1 MSVQQVEGIYR
12 GTVRRAVG
20 VVIDGWFPDRRLPPI
35 YSAMHVIGRNGFD
48 LTVEVQMQLDPE
60 TVLGIALGPTSG
72 LTRGMEIAGD
82 GSPIMVPVGDQTLGR
97 VFNVL
102 GQTQD
107 SGPSIRNAPKW
118 PIHRPPPSLISQSL
132 RPQVM
137 ETGIK
142 AIDLLAPF
150 RRGGKIGMFGGAG
163 VGKTVIITELI
174 QNTITHHRGIAVF
187 AGIGERSRE
196 GNDLWLQ
203 MKRTGVLPSTI
214 LVFGQ
219 MNEPPGARFRAGF
232 TALTMAEYY
241 RDEEQKDVLFF
252 IDNVFRYIQAG
263 QEVSTLLGRLPS
275 AVGYQPTLE
284 RDLGELE
291 ERITSTQDAAI
302 TSMQAIYV
310 PADDL
315 TDPAPSATFA
325 HLDATVV
332 LTRELASEG
341 FYPAVDP
348 LESGSKAL
356 SAEIVGE
363 EHCYLAKQTRE
374 VITRYRELRD
384 IIAILGEEEL
394 SAEDKRIV
402 TRARRLRRFLTQ
414 PFFTTEQFQGRK
426 GRFVTLKETL
436 QGVREILD
444 GQYDNVP
451 EQNFYMI
458 GAIEESVR
466 KAER

>member
-1 MSVQQVEGIYR
+1 
-12 GTVRRAVG
+12 
-20 VVIDGWFPDRRLPPI
+20 L
-35 YSAMHVIGRNGFD
+35 
-48 LTVEVQMQLDPE
+48 
-60 TVLGIALGPTSG
+60 
-72 LTRGMEIAGD
+72 
-82 GSPIMVPVGDQTLGR
+82 
-97 VFNVL
+97 
-102 GQTQD
+102 
-107 SGPSIRNAPKW
+107 
-118 PIHRPPPSLISQSL
+118 
-132 RPQVM
+132 

-142 AIDLLAPF
+142 AIDLLSPF

-174 QNTITHHRGIAVF
+174 QNTITHHRGVAVF

-203 MKRTGVLPSTI
+203 MQRTGVLPSTV

-232 TALTMAEYY
+232 TALTMAEHF
-241 RDEEQKDVLFF
+241 RDEQQKDVLFF

-263 QEVSTLLGRLPS
+263 QEVSALLGRLPS

-284 RDLGELE
+284 RDIGELE
-291 ERITSTQDAAI
+291 ERITSTEDAAI

-315 TDPAPSATFA
+315 TDPAPSATFG
-325 HLDATVV
+325 HLDGIVV

-341 FYPAVDP
+341 FYPSVDP

-356 SAEIVGE
+356 SGEIVGE
-363 EHCYLAKQTRE
+363 DHCYLTQKTKE

-384 IIAILGEEEL
+384 VIAILGEEEL
-394 SAEDKRIV
+394 SPEDKLIV
-402 TRARRLRRFLTQ
+402 RRARRLRRFLTQ
-414 PFFTTEQFQGRK
+414 PFFTTEQFTGRK

-436 QGVREILD
+436 QGVREILE
-444 GQYDNVP
+444 GQHDDVP

-458 GAIEESVR
+458 GSIDECVK
-466 KAER
+466 KAEC